1 MDFLHWKTV
10 RNARQ
15 GSEKLLE
22 TMIARIVDVTLPGV
36 DRNLVL
42 SFMKPWLACRHYGD
56 SGSSPK
62 EAYRSS
68 PRSVHACRQV
78 AQGAI

>member
-1 MDFLHWKTV
+1 MHPSHECLKLRPIT
-10 RNARQ
+10 NAFQ

-42 SFMKPWLACRHYGD
+42 SFMKPQLT
-56 SGSSPK
+56 
-62 EAYRSS
+62 
-68 PRSVHACRQV
+68 
-78 AQGAI
+78 